1 MITPTDI
8 ENNFNQLTEEEK
20 QHLFQWL
27 TPELAVIINKCVPG
41 IAFIQEVAG
50 NVSNSKIS

>member
-1 MITPTDI
+1 MITPSDI

-41 IAFIQEVAG
+41 IAFIQQVAG
-50 NVSNSKIS
+50 NISNSKIS